1 MKETELKSTK
11 TFYKKRLRKN
21 AWASISLIA
30 LMLCSI
36 FAGAVSASAE
46 NISEN
51 QSDNT
56 ILNETEL
63 YDDSNTL
70 NSSDNYS
77 LSSKIDTMLNDK
89 PVFLFFYT
97 DWCHFCQEQKPII
110 DELEQEYADKIAFI
124 RVNADENPHAV
135 NEFGV
140 TGFPAMFL
148 IVDKSEF
155 GYVYQGFRGFTEKEA
170 LKKSFDYV
178 IENGSLPEGFE
189 SSSLQFNQT
198 EIGNFSIVSQENLTL
213 DEFKAELANDSEFK
227 DLHDYARELG
237 YIYPTVVRKTTFSNG
252 FIFTEV
258 TMTSTNNESIFL
270 YRYSLDNESCSV
282 LMKIDNTS
290 LTIFNKNGFV
300 RIDGNGSVSIW
311 PEHHSC
317 DRVQCF
323 LHCSGEATIPDKPEE
338 LVSDA
343 IDCGGICGGCVLSI
357 VAPVCKVCLASIL
370 FPTVGEETLLCLP
383 CLKAIAGCA
392 VVCGA
397 CEAFQRLK
405 AVVQCG
411 FECAI
416 CPSEHDPGTE
426 CHPTEECIFMDAA
439 TGDERQWCGCYF
451 YDLTVTPYPPEEET
465 YYETHLTFNEF
476 DYPYSYPPPDIILYC
491 DPFFGVCSYYKVLDY
506 SRTYCPNAVIK
517 QKEICKDCEWKWE
530 GFEFVTTCQIC
541 VEGECKSSDDPDVPP
556 GNDKPDENYD
566 VSTPK
571 ITSDSTF
578 DSETRPEVAILFKG
592 FPISTQKLLADFNE
606 PTVFV
611 DVGFSPNSIDDY
623 PILIIPTGGLYGLD
637 SLPTFKSNLEQY
649 VKDGGTLIV
658 FSQQHGYEYNV
669 LPGGNLSGFGW
680 LEDQSCHHRSVY
692 IDTYHPILSGQDSVT
707 LDVVVDGYFTKWPE
721 NSTILLRRT
730 KNGMPAMLMY
740 KYGNG
745 TVIAST
751 IYEDWAYTHY
761 QSTQD
766 GKNLVRDMIAWAK
779 DRTEISE
786 YGKGDTVNI
795 SVNVTN
801 VHLPIPEIEYPRYE
815 LGDTV
820 NISINVT
827 NYANLT
833 SDKVSFSVFDPDYE
847 IDYVNVSVSIPANE
861 SKIVNFTYPTTNE
874 SKRGTYFV
882 LYSLYAGETVIGGGF
897 GGGFALGVNTTNLST
912 YKVNFTL
919 IDPDKQIVKQ
929 DNISVYVPPGEI
941 KTVNFTYANP
951 SKLGIWQLKYEISD
965 YNNTLIDW
973 GMEKFA
979 VSKYAENPKGFV
991 YQGKKIT
998 FTVSSPEEKYAYG
1011 SDVPFT
1017 IHIWNKGDTDRTI
1030 SFKTYYKDWMLST
1043 KLPEQNVEGT
1053 LEVPAGGEASA
1064 TYTLHVG
1071 DIYLSHNQLIIYAS
1085 FYEDGSYLGRTEKVV
1100 YMFHPSVDVKVETD
1114 GKEYAIG
1121 DDVSV
1126 LLNLTNKRS
1135 AACNATVIVRVLDP
1149 DNNKVFENTFYA
1161 TLSAFESLTKTLTFT
1176 LPTTS
1181 EYGVYLVSV
1190 EAYTD
1195 GRKIGSGSA
1204 YFEVKRGYI
1213 VKMSFDK
1220 PDRAY
1225 RVRDSM
1231 SFELEVKNTGSS
1243 PWSSSINISIPA
1255 LAFEDSKYVS
1265 LNPNETK
1272 KFNYNLNVPETTPAG
1287 KHDVIVTISYDN
1299 AVKKYYFVI
1308 PDSKL
1313 ILSSEKTSY
1322 NAGDYLGINLVNVG
1336 GVDTIYNCSI
1346 RFSDS
1351 KGFVVYDNSTQGI
1364 ILAGENKTIEFEIPE
1379 QAVDGEYYLMAECK
1393 DLNTSEITTLSKSYT
1408 ISGLKAVLTSVTDK
1422 KAYFSDEN
1430 ISIITNITN
1439 LDGEIV
1445 NGTLNLKVFS
1455 VIPVAPELPL
1465 AMSEST
1471 NQESNSVLTTR
1482 LIEDSIDSVGEITL
1496 NNGIISLTLNDWYE
1510 HNLVYDESN
1519 FMEVTGGGTTWALR
1533 VDNDLYGFHFA
1544 PCEIVSPITQISPL
1558 SASVEYLITPY
1569 DLPIE
1574 GITINKTITL
1584 SEDDKYYDVRFE
1596 VTNNNDVPVSNVKL
1610 YQYMEPNVDYS
1621 NEETAAYEKDYDL
1634 IYGYNLHYLGFS
1646 FLDCMSSKH
1655 DISLGSD
1662 QFIKNMI
1669 SDTLNNQNGPVYGD
1683 SWLTEEVDIGTI
1695 NPGETIIKTVR
1706 IAVGDSLA
1714 DIKRVFVRIPQE
1726 YLIWEKN
1733 ITVNISEFETKDIL
1747 TNINIPSEM
1756 PGVTGKLELIATLYN
1771 NINSSQVINQSSIY
1785 SFFITDKNTSL
1796 ILETDKEV
1804 YKPNETITIYGEVKN
1819 NAELPDDYNLSIKKD
1834 GEEILSANFTL
1845 DPGQTYSFTTST
1857 SSENSFIL
1865 EGSVDGVIVTDFVRV
1880 EKPDVN
1886 VSIIAPDIVGI
1897 RPFDIGISIEN
1908 IGNISA
1914 ELNVTLENNTWNI
1927 TIPEKESRLITTTMS
1942 IKKNTTLNVTIS
1954 GDVNKTIQ
1962 KEIICGE
1969 NAKIN
1974 ITPQPTYLEGI
1985 VEIPFTIENIGL
1997 LDSEFNATFSID
2009 NQTVSRSFFVPK
2021 GQNITDSVSFN
2032 LTKGAHILKYISP
2045 FEEVNVTI
2053 NILSPPD
2060 FVITSIYPADME
2072 FLIGENVTITF
2083 EVENVGGTEGEATI
2097 RLLMP
2102 DFEDTNR
2109 TWIRPGERENISFR
2123 FKMPDDLEERR
2134 YKGIYEIEGRRGEF
2148 YFFVYGANIS
2158 VNASLDKNLYEENET
2173 AILILNITNECPL
2186 NLSLYARVKLGG
2198 YEEVKHFNLTDFKT
2212 LKFYV
2217 PVHFNGQ
2224 KLFYGIYMESGRAL
2238 YLNAMY
2244 VHKKEIIS
2252 LYTDKQVYNAGEN
2265 VTIFVET
2272 TESGI
2277 LNITAPGFNKSMFLT
2292 GSAVIEFELPKELRS
2307 GTYYIDYTFDNFS
2320 AAYPFDVI
2328 GYSARIL
2335 ECNLDKEVYNQSDV
2349 MIVNMNVETNKNISG
2364 VLKSWI
2370 YDPEDNLIKELEIER
2385 NFVKGENK
2393 IEIVLNFSSNL
2404 SGIHA
2409 LVYGIYAHSDLIF
2422 LASGAEY
2429 FDVKGI
2435 NAPPI
2440 ANANGPYAG
2449 IEGQPVEFNASLS
2462 YDPEGMPLTYY
2473 WEFGDGETA
2482 VTTQPKITHIY
2493 AQEGNYTVTLIVNDS
2508 VQNSTP
2514 SITYALI
2521 NDTEPKA
2528 NFTANITSGF
2538 APLTVQFNDSS
2549 VSYDGII
2556 AWEWDF
2562 NGDGIV
2568 DSNEQNPTHTY
2579 DEAGTYTVSLT
2590 VYEAD
2595 GDSDTETKTDYITV
2609 TSAADTEPPTIES
2622 VTLDTYINIPN
2633 ASFHVT
2639 VEATDN
2645 VGVTSVTADGVTLT
2659 KTGSTWEGD
2668 IFIPEGTPEGEYTLT
2683 ITAQDEAGN
2692 TAESSVNY
2700 SVVFPQGGFAV
2711 AIDPMMSSASAGD
2724 VKVYQIKIISNENF
2738 DDKLHVYISDE
2749 GIPDAY
2755 KADFEFNWTDKTIYL
2770 RSGET
2775 VELSLEVT
2783 IPQASGMKMFR
2794 VYADSMRFRTSG
2806 YCTGIVLI
2814 S

>member
-1 MKETELKSTK
+1 MSGVTSRSSLIRLQTLIKSQRRERDKKMRKMKK
-11 TFYKKRLRKN
+11 TDPKTRLV
-21 AWASISLIA
+21 SIAFIA

-63 YDDSNTL
+63 YDDFNTL
-70 NSSDNYS
+70 NSSDNHS
-77 LSSKIDTMLNDK
+77 LSSKIDTLLNDK

-110 DELEQEYADKIAFI
+110 DDLEQEYADKVAFI
-124 RVNADENPHAV
+124 RVNAEENPQAM

-148 IVDKSEF
+148 IVDKNVF
-155 GYVYQGFRGFTEKEA
+155 GYVYQEFRGFTEKET
-170 LKKSFDYV
+170 LEESLDYV
-178 IENGSLPEGFE
+178 VENEGVTEGFE
-189 SSSLQFNQT
+189 NSMVQFGHTEQSDFLISSQGNVVLQY
-198 EIGNFSIVSQENLTL
+198 GNPHGLSWEEFFDLYKRAYKAADAHGRPEFKQIADSELNKRLNNEKLKNAIKNLRKGVDDIKKMPL
-213 DEFKAELANDSEFK
+213 DEDVKKKIELLDKAL
-227 DLHDYARELG
+227 
-237 YIYPTVVRKTTFSNG
+237 
-252 FIFTEV
+252 
-258 TMTSTNNESIFL
+258 
-270 YRYSLDNESCSV
+270 
-282 LMKIDNTS
+282 
-290 LTIFNKNGFV
+290 
-300 RIDGNGSVSIW
+300 
-311 PEHHSC
+311 
-317 DRVQCF
+317 
-323 LHCSGEATIPDKPEE
+323 SGAE
-338 LVSDA
+338 
-343 IDCGGICGGCVLSI
+343 I
-357 VAPVCKVCLASIL
+357 VALLKSNYGPD
-370 FPTVGEETLLCLP
+370 TV
-383 CLKAIAGCA
+383 
-392 VVCGA
+392 
-397 CEAFQRLK
+397 EAL
-405 AVVQCG
+405 
-411 FECAI
+411 
-416 CPSEHDPGTE
+416 S
-426 CHPTEECIFMDAA
+426 
-439 TGDERQWCGCYF
+439 
-451 YDLTVTPYPPEEET
+451 
-465 YYETHLTFNEF
+465 
-476 DYPYSYPPPDIILYC
+476 
-491 DPFFGVCSYYKVLDY
+491 KVLDLC
-506 SRTYCPNAVIK
+506 SDLIAVPGVGQIINRYYAPVVDAIADGIRDIDASLAK
-517 QKEICKDCEWKWE
+517 KNVECMESGLDPLYPGASFGGGWGGCWGKEGEKRLVCGFKFVFGWPPWRDTVNEEICKNGKWVFNKEVKVCEE
-530 GFEFVTTCQIC
+530 GC
-541 VEGECKSSDDPDVPP
+541 VYNGAAHCKESDEPDVGP
-556 GNDKPDENYD
+556 GRDKPDDNYD
-566 VSTPK
+566 VSTQKIILSDSFDPEVTPK
-571 ITSDSTF
+571 IA
-578 DSETRPEVAILFKG
+578 VLFKG
-592 FPISTQKLLADFNE
+592 FPVDTRKLLARFNE
-606 PTVFV
+606 PVSFV
-611 DVGFSPNSIDDY
+611 GISTPPHFLYDY

-637 SLPTFKSNLEQY
+637 SLQTFKHNLEEY
-649 VKDGGTLIV
+649 VKNGGILIV
-658 FSQQHGYEYNV
+658 FSQQHGYEYKV
-669 LPGGNLSGFGW
+669 LPGGNLSGYGW
-680 LEDQSCHHRSVY
+680 LEDQSCHYRSVY

-721 NSTILLRRT
+721 NSTILLSRT

-745 TVIAST
+745 AVIAST

-766 GKNLVRDMIAWAK
+766 GKNLVRDIIAWAK

-801 VHLPIPEIEYPRYE
+801 VHLPIPEVEYPRYE

-847 IDYVNVSVSIPANE
+847 INYVNVSVSIPANE
-861 SKIVNFTYPTTNE
+861 SKIVNFTYPTTTE
-874 SKRGTYFV
+874 SKKGAYLL

-897 GGGFALGVNTTNLST
+897 GGGFALGVNTTNLSI

-929 DNISVYVPPGEI
+929 EIVSVYVPPGEI

-951 SKLGIWQLKYEISD
+951 SKLGIWQLKYEIFD

-979 VSKYAENPKGFV
+979 VSKYAENPEGFV
-991 YQGKKIT
+991 YQGKEIT
-998 FTVSSPEEKYAYG
+998 FAVNSESEKYAYG
-1011 SDVPFT
+1011 SNGNFT
-1017 IHIWNKGDTDRTI
+1017 ITIWNHGDIAKNVTCWW
-1030 SFKTYYKDWMLST
+1030 SFPHNYWAKHDPIYGKPGTTSPGHRSNLYKTLA
-1043 KLPEQNVEGT
+1043 
-1053 LEVPAGGEASA
+1053 VPAHGEASFVYSVPLYSYYDRLWA
-1064 TYTLHVG
+1064 
-1071 DIYLSHNQLIIYAS
+1071 D
-1085 FYEDGSYLGRTEKVV
+1085 FYEGDYTSYNYLGKASRGFYVFE
-1100 YMFHPSVDVKVETD
+1100 PSIDIQIETQ
-1114 GKEYAIG
+1114 KEYAVG
-1121 DDVSV
+1121 EDVSV
-1126 LLNLTNKRS
+1126 SLNLRNKRS

-1149 DNNKVFENTFYA
+1149 DNNKVFEDTFYA
-1161 TLSAFESLTKTLTFT
+1161 NLSAYESLTKTLTFT

-1195 GRKIGSGSA
+1195 GRKIGSGST
-1204 YFEVKRGYI
+1204 YFEVRGYI

-1225 RVRDSM
+1225 RIRESM
-1231 SFELEVKNTGSS
+1231 NIELEVKNTGSS

-1255 LAFEDSKYVS
+1255 LAFEDLKYVS

-1272 KFNYNLNVPETTPAG
+1272 NFNYNLNVPETTPAG

-1299 AVKKYYFVI
+1299 AVKKYYFVVS
-1308 PDSKL
+1308 DSKL
-1313 ILSSEKTSY
+1313 ILSAEKTSY
-1322 NAGDYLGINLVNVG
+1322 NAGDYLGINLTNVG
-1336 GVDTIYNCSI
+1336 GVDTTYNCSI

-1364 ILAGENKTIEFEIPE
+1364 ILAGENKTIGLEIPE
-1379 QAVDGEYYLMAECK
+1379 QAVDGEYHLFAECK

-1430 ISIITNITN
+1430 ISTLTNITN

-1455 VIPVAPELPL
+1455 VIPAAPELLL

-1482 LIEDSIDSVGEITL
+1482 LIEDSIDSVREI
-1496 NNGIISLTLNDWYE
+1496 N
-1510 HNLVYDESN
+1510 
-1519 FMEVTGGGTTWALR
+1519 
-1533 VDNDLYGFHFA
+1533 
-1544 PCEIVSPITQISPL
+1544 
-1558 SASVEYLITPY
+1558 
-1569 DLPIE
+1569 
-1574 GITINKTITL
+1574 
-1584 SEDDKYYDVRFE
+1584 
-1596 VTNNNDVPVSNVKL
+1596 
-1610 YQYMEPNVDYS
+1610 
-1621 NEETAAYEKDYDL
+1621 
-1634 IYGYNLHYLGFS
+1634 
-1646 FLDCMSSKH
+1646 
-1655 DISLGSD
+1655 
-1662 QFIKNMI
+1662 
-1669 SDTLNNQNGPVYGD
+1669 
-1683 SWLTEEVDIGTI
+1683 
-1695 NPGETIIKTVR
+1695 
-1706 IAVGDSLA
+1706 
-1714 DIKRVFVRIPQE
+1714 IKRVFVWIPQE

-1733 ITVNISEFETKDIL
+1733 ITVNVSAFETKDIL

-1756 PGVTGKLELIATLYN
+1756 PGVIGKLELIATLYN
-1771 NINSSQVINQSSIY
+1771 HINSSQVINQSSRH

-1796 ILETDKEV
+1796 TLETDKEV

-1819 NAELPDDYNLSIKKD
+1819 NAELPDDYNLLIKKD

-1857 SSENSFIL
+1857 SSETSFIL

-1897 RPFDIGISIEN
+1897 RPFEVGVLIEN

-1914 ELNVTLENNTWNI
+1914 ELNVSIENNTWNI
-1927 TIPEKESRLITTTMS
+1927 TIPEKEARLITTTMS

-1969 NAKIN
+1969 NTKIN

-2032 LTKGAHILKYISP
+2032 LTKGAHTLKYISP

-2053 NILSPPD
+2053 NVLSPPD

-2083 EVENVGGTEGEATI
+2083 EVGNVGGTEGEATI

-2134 YKGIYEIEGRRGEF
+2134 YKGIYEIDGRRGEF

-2173 AILILNITNECPL
+2173 AIFTLNITNECPL
-2186 NLSLYARVKLGG
+2186 NFSLYARVKLSE

-2349 MIVNMNVETNKNISG
+2349 IRVNMNVETNKNISG
-2364 VLKSWI
+2364 VLKLWI

-2393 IEIVLNFSSNL
+2393 INIVSNFSSNL

-2409 LVYGIYAHSDLIF
+2409 LVYGIYAHGDLIF

-2449 IEGQPVEFNASLS
+2449 MEGQTVEFDASAS

-2482 VTTQPKITHIY
+2482 VTTQPTITHIY

-2528 NFTANITSGF
+2528 NFTANVTSGF

-2556 AWEWDF
+2556 AWKWDF
-2562 NGDGIV
+2562 NGDGII

-2590 VYEAD
+2590 VCEAD

-2633 ASFHVT
+2633 SSFHVT
-2639 VEATDN
+2639 VNATDN
-2645 VGVTSVTADGVTLT
+2645 VGVTSVTADGINLT
-2659 KTGSTWEGD
+2659 KKDNIWEGD
-2668 IFIPEGTPEGEYTLT
+2668 IYIPPETHEGKYNIT
-2683 ITAQDEAGN
+2683 IIAEDDAGN
-2692 TAESSVNY
+2692 FNKTTVYY
-2700 SVVFPQGGFAV
+2700 SVVIPTGGLGV
-2711 AIDPMMSSASAGD
+2711 AILPKISSASPGSEMKLD
-2724 VKVYQIKIISNENF
+2724 INVVSTENF
-2738 DDKLHVYISDE
+2738 DDIVHINLTLE
-2749 GIPDAY
+2749 GILT
-2755 KADFEFNWTDKTIYL
+2755 DFQANLSWFNWTNKTVMIPIE
-2770 RSGET
+2770 GEI
-2775 VELSLEVT
+2775 VLPIAIE
-2783 IPQASGMKMFR
+2783 IPNGTS
-2794 VYADSMRFRTSG
+2794 SG
-2806 YCTGIVLI
+2806 YKSFGVYVESKRWHSSARDYGAIMVG
-2814 S
+2814 